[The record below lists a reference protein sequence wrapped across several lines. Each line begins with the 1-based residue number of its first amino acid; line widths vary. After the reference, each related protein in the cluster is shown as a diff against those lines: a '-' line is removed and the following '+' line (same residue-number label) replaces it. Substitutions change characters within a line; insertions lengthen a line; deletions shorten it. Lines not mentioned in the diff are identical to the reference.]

1 MDLLQNVDG
10 NQSRAHE
17 WKSQRSVIDGGN
29 NLNMVNLKALIYGFG
44 TIILL
49 FNIEHALTQSHSV
62 FLSTS
67 VKLFAR
73 GKEGT
78 SPNLNN
84 IFLIEKKIF
93 FVTPPDLRPT
103 HCN

>member
-1 MDLLQNVDG
+1 MDLLQKVDG
-10 NQSRAHE
+10 NQSRVHE

-29 NLNMVNLKALIYGFG
+29 HLKMVNLKALIYGFG
-44 TIILL
+44 KIILL
-49 FNIEHALTQSHSV
+49 INIEHALTHSQSV
-62 FLSTS
+62 FWSTS

-73 GKEGT
+73 GEEGT

-84 IFLIEKKIF
+84 IFLVEKKIF
-93 FVTPPDLRPT
+93 SLTPLDLRPT